1 MRQGEFM
8 NLPVVMTDLYHTN
21 GYVPPISQHESD
33 LLFAESRPDQHTGRK
48 ITIEEAPTP
57 WKILVVDDE
66 VEIHQVTHLALH
78 RFTYADRG
86 LTFLAAHSAQEAK
99 QVLAEHPDVAVI
111 LLDVIM
117 ESMQAGLD
125 LVKYIRD
132 ELGNRVV
139 RIILRTGQ
147 PGEAPEEA
155 VIRLYDINDYKTKT
169 ELTRQRLAATL
180 LISLR
185 VYQHLLQAEENRREL
200 EKLNR
205 ILEEQNL
212 ELQRAKNAAEAANRA
227 KDEFLAVMNHE
238 LRTPLNVI
246 LMRAE
251 IVQSEI
257 YGALTPKQKGSIDLI
272 LRSGHQ
278 LLAIIDDILDLVG
291 IENGRIKP
299 IVRRVSLRTL
309 CLQSLQ
315 MIYEVAQRKAI
326 TINAID
332 IDEGLFIYSD
342 ERRLGQILEKL
353 LKNAVK
359 FSAEGAQIGITVES
373 DQQADLMRIIVW
385 DTGIGI
391 AAEDIKRL
399 FQPFVQIEQS
409 LTRRYEG
416 AGVGLSIAARLA
428 KVLGGT
434 IAVESAVGAGSRF
447 IITLPLTL
455 ER

>member
-1 MRQGEFM
+1 MLQGEFM
-8 NLPVVMTDLYHTN
+8 NLPVVMTDHTN
-21 GYVPPISQHESD
+21 GYTSIRPQHGHD
-33 LLFAESRPDQHTGRK
+33 LLFADSRLDQDAGRK
-48 ITIEEAPTP
+48 ITNADAPAP

-66 VEIHQVTHLALH
+66 AEIHQVTHLALQ
-78 RFTYADRG
+78 RFTYADRD
-86 LTFLAAHSAQEAK
+86 LTFLAAYSAWEAK

-117 ESMQAGLD
+117 ESMHAGLD
-125 LVKYIRD
+125 LVKHIRD
-132 ELGNRVV
+132 DLGNRVV

-169 ELTRQRLAATL
+169 ELTRQRLAAAM

-200 EKLNR
+200 EKLNCM
-205 ILEEQNL
+205 LEEQNL
-212 ELQRAKNAAEAANRA
+212 ELQRAKNAAESANRA

-257 YGALTPKQKGSIDLI
+257 YGTLTPKQKSSIDLI

-299 IVRRVSLRTL
+299 IIRRVSLRTL
-309 CLQSLQ
+309 CQQSLH
-315 MIYEVAQRKAI
+315 MIREAVAKKAI
-326 TINAID
+326 TIGAGEID
-332 IDEGLFIYSD
+332 DTLFIHSD

-359 FSAEGAQIGITVES
+359 FSAEGAHIGITVEP
-373 DQQADLMRIIVW
+373 DQAAGVMRIIVW

-447 IITLPLTL
+447 IITLPITL

>member
-1 MRQGEFM
+1 M
-8 NLPVVMTDLYHTN
+8 NFSVVATN
-21 GYVPPISQHESD
+21 KHQPTSYEPITAEPETD
-33 LLFAESRPDQHTGRK
+33 LLFADNWHNQEARRPIMVD
-48 ITIEEAPTP
+48 EPPAP

-66 VEIHQVTHLALH
+66 TEIHQVTHLALH
-78 RFTYADRG
+78 KFTYADRS
-86 LTFLAAHSAQEAK
+86 LTFLAAYSAKEAK
-99 QVLAEHPDVAVI
+99 QILVEHPDVAVI

-125 LVKYIRD
+125 LVKYIRE
-132 ELGNRVV
+132 ELGNGVV

-212 ELQRAKNAAEAANRA
+212 ELQRAKNTAEAANRA
-227 KDEFLAVMNHE
+227 KDEFLAIMNHE

-257 YGALTPKQKGSIDLI
+257 YGTLTPKQKSSIDLI

-278 LLAIIDDILDLVG
+278 LLAIIDDILDLIG

-299 IVRRVSLRTL
+299 IVRRVSLHTV

-315 MIYEVAQRKAI
+315 IIHEAAQRKAI
-326 TINAID
+326 TIGAID
-332 IDEGLFIYSD
+332 VDNALFIYSD
-342 ERRLGQILEKL
+342 ERRLKQILEKL

-359 FSAEGAQIGITVES
+359 FSAEGAQIGITAER
-373 DQQADLMRIIVW
+373 DQAANTMRIIIW

-391 AAEDIKRL
+391 AAEDMKRL

-409 LTRRYEG
+409 LTRRHEG

-428 KVLGGT
+428 KVLGGA

-447 IITLPLTL
+447 IITLPITL